1 MRLRR
6 HVGAVGGIGG
16 ARSFAEG
23 GFTLWSG
30 GARARRWQRTE
41 PRGASARR
49 ALSWRGGEIRK
60 FNGYR
65 LNSTTT
71 TAAAVSTLA
80 LRSELGDKRS

>member
-49 ALSWRGGEIRK
+49 ALSWRGALAAGHCAFRQY
-60 FNGYR
+60 FN
-65 LNSTTT
+65 
-71 TAAAVSTLA
+71 
-80 LRSELGDKRS
+80 